1 MMTKTEYNIM
11 MIISSLV
18 GWIIG
23 ASIGIIIV
31 KVFM

>member
-1 MMTKTEYNIM
+1 MTKTEYNIM

-23 ASIGIIIV
+23 VSIGIIIV

>member
-1 MMTKTEYNIM
+1 MTKTEYNIR

-18 GWIIG
+18 GWAIG
-23 ASIGIIIV
+23 ATIGIIIV

>member
-1 MMTKTEYNIM
+1 MTKTEYNIM
-11 MIISSLV
+11 MMIISSLI

-23 ASIGIIIV
+23 ATIGIIIV

>member
-1 MMTKTEYNIM
+1 MTKTEYNIM